1 MCYNYDNFLC
11 VIFFL
16 EDPLQ
21 NRFIETG
28 VRLFN
33 ILFYSVY
40 YYFRGFAASRRVGT
54 WVRSIPASTPFSPT
68 SCRLGLQAKP
78 AQSSFA
84 KLKPFSPTSCKLGLQ
99 ANPVQVKLRKIK
111 TIFANLRQVRVAS
124 ESSASQVSQN

>member
-68 SCRLGLQAKP
+68 SCW
-78 AQSSFA
+78 
-84 KLKPFSPTSCKLGLQ
+84 LGLQ
-99 ANPVQVKLRKIK
+99 ANPVQVKFHKIK
-111 TIFANLRQVRVAS
+111 TIFANLMQVRVAS
-124 ESSASQVSQN
+124 